1 MTPIRPLLLLALL
14 LLGSRTAAQPR
25 IIAHRGHWQTPG
37 SAQNSLASFVKADS
51 IGCFGAEFDVW
62 MTADDKL
69 VVNHDRIYP
78 GTAIHMEQS
87 RRRDITRI
95 VLANGER
102 LPTLDAYLATAAAH
116 PAIRLVLELKC
127 HATPE
132 REARAAARIVRA
144 LKRHRLAERTDLI
157 SFSHHACLV
166 LRRLLPEANILYLT
180 GDRTPQQI
188 ADAGLSGIDYHTQV
202 LDQHPEWIEQA
213 HALGLEVN
221 VWTVNDE
228 EQMRRFIARGV
239 DYITTDRPE
248 LLQRLLREAE
258 TTE

>member
-1 MTPIRPLLLLALL
+1 MISLRSLLLLALL
-14 LLGSRTAAQPR
+14 SVGCRAAAQPR
-25 IIAHRGHWQTPG
+25 VIAHRGYWMAPG
-37 SAQNSLASFVKADS
+37 AAQNSLASFVKADS
-51 IGCFGAEFDVW
+51 IGCYGAEFDVW

-78 GTAIHMEQS
+78 GTEIHME
-87 RRRDITRI
+87 RARCRDIVRNE
-95 VLANGER
+95 LPNGER

-132 REARAAARIVRA
+132 RESRAAGKIVRA
-144 LKRHRLAERTDLI
+144 LKRYGLAERTDLI
-157 SFSHHACLV
+157 SFSFHACCA
-166 LRRLLPEANILYLT
+166 LRKLLPEANILYLT

-202 LDQHPEWIEQA
+202 LDEHPEWIEEA

-228 EQMRRFIARGV
+228 KQMRRFIAQGV
-239 DYITTDRPE
+239 DYITTDCPE
-248 LLQRLLREAE
+248 VLQRLLREAE
-258 TTE
+258 